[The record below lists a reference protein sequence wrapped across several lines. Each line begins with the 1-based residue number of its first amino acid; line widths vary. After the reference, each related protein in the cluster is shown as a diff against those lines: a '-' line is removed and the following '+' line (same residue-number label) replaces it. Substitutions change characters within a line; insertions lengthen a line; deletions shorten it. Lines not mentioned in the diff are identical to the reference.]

1 MNDTAAMLPAGKGRK
16 RFGYRDIL
24 DHLLGEIHGGR
35 WQVNEPIVSEADLV
49 NQFGTTRTTVRQALK
64 EIETLGYI
72 KRRRGTR
79 SILISTDPSEDFV
92 NSVRSIEE
100 MLQYSRRTRSKLLS
114 VVRVTADAKLAAKL
128 GEPAGTGWIKAEY
141 LRNPLRGSL
150 PIGFSEVYLSDAY
163 ADIADKLSDDRTVYS
178 LLQETYGGIIHKL
191 EQEVQAA
198 AADKQLAASL
208 KVDNGSPIML
218 VRTKFITGSGAT
230 AEVGFGHFPAG
241 RFRLEMMLE
250 RAPGEKFE

>member
-1 MNDTAAMLPAGKGRK
+1 MNDTATMLQAKGGKK

-35 WQVNEPIVSEADLV
+35 WQVGEPIVSEADLV
-49 NQFGTTRTTVRQALK
+49 SQFGTTRTTVRQALK

-79 SILISTDPSEDFV
+79 SVLVSTDPSEDFV

-100 MLQYSRRTRSKLLS
+100 MLQYSRRTRSKLLKVS
-114 VVRVTADAKLAAKL
+114 RVTADAKLAARL
-128 GEPAGTGWIKAEY
+128 GEPAGTEWIKAEY

-150 PIGFSEVYLSDAY
+150 PLGYSEVFLSAAY
-163 ADIADKLSDDRTVYS
+163 ADIADQLSDDRTVYS

-191 EQEVQAA
+191 DQEVQATA
-198 AADKQLAASL
+198 AERHIAETLRVDK
-208 KVDNGSPIML
+208 GSPIMV
-218 VRTKFITGSGAT
+218 VRTRFITGAGTT

-241 RFRLEMMLE
+241 RFRLEMVLE
-250 RAPGEKFE
+250 RAPGEHFE

>member
-1 MNDTAAMLPAGKGRK
+1 MSDTATKPSATSKR

-35 WQVNEPIVSEADLV
+35 WQVGEPIVSEADLV

-64 EIETLGYI
+64 EIEILGYI
-72 KRRRGTR
+72 KRKRGTR
-79 SILISTDPSEDFV
+79 SVLISTDPSEDFV

-114 VVRVTADAKLAAKL
+114 VTRVTANAALAAKL
-128 GEPAGTGWIKAEY
+128 GEPLGTNWIRAEY

-150 PIGFSEVYLSDAY
+150 PIGYSEVYLAETY
-163 ADIADKLSDDRTVYS
+163 GDIEPKLSDDRTVYS
-178 LLQETYGGIIHKL
+178 LLQDQYGGIIHKL
-191 EQEVQAA
+191 DQEVQAA
-198 AADKQLAASL
+198 AVDRQLAETL
-208 KVDNGSPIML
+208 KVDKGSPMMV
-218 VRTKFITGSGAT
+218 VRTKFITGAGAT

-241 RFRLEMMLE
+241 RFRLEMVLE
-250 RAPGEKFE
+250 RSPGEQLE